1 MECKWRRTGENDQE
15 RNRINRYIMECKFS
29 IKKNRQHSITEL
41 IDTLWNVNKRIRAGC
56 DVGKHELID
65 TLWNVNAQS
74 IGYTVPQ
81 IRELIDTLWN
91 VNTIKLIIFY
101 NVHEEL
107 IDTLW
112 NVNFCQNLR
121 HNFRQERINRYIM
134 ECKLLLTAKSSRRQ
148 ESN

>member
-1 MECKWRRTGENDQE
+1 MECKYG
-15 RNRINRYIMECKFS
+15 FS
-29 IKKNRQHSITEL
+29 KSNILRFIEL